1 VNTNDMVN
9 FDPLWLWFCFCALV
23 LPVVALNMRT
33 LFTHRHARRHRLL
46 GLSYLLFLAVYVLSI
61 EHRESELALLVVDAL
76 FGVLGCLLTLSA
88 AFDFK
93 KQHSRVDNHGRSGT
107 LDDTATVTY
116 AEMIEHAFYQIV
128 NCVNVLCLHA
138 FSHVDRVSLRCAL
151 CVLATSVWLLRDRF
165 PVHSFMANYS
175 GQPLTVTNVLY
186 RLKKW
191 QYVFLKHCLLHGLN
205 VSAVFSAANLPV
217 SRNFRLYWLALN
229 ASYTFEFFLQTL
241 VKRRLLAQGNMILMQ
256 QVLMLF
262 ATLTS
267 LRVVVDSVLPL
278 AAATSLAL
286 NMLNRKHDVVN
297 TVVVLGVVWAFQ

>member
-1 VNTNDMVN
+1 MLNV
-9 FDPLWLWFCFCALV
+9 DPLWLWFCFCASV
-23 LPVVALNMRT
+23 LPFVCWNART
-33 LFTHRHARRHRLL
+33 LFAHRHARRHRLL
-46 GLSYLLFLAVYVLSI
+46 GLAYLCFLALFVVSI

-88 AFDFK
+88 AFDFQ
-93 KQHSRVDNHGRSGT
+93 KQHSRVDNRGRSGT

-116 AEMIEHAFYQIV
+116 AEMIEHAFYQLV
-128 NCVNVLCLHA
+128 NCVNVLFLHA
-138 FSHVDRVSLRCAL
+138 LAHVDRVSLRCAL

-186 RLKKW
+186 RVKKW
-191 QYVFLKHCLLHGLN
+191 QYLFLKHCLLHGLN
-205 VSAVFSAANLPV
+205 VSAVFCTANLPA

-241 VKRRLLAQGNMILMQ
+241 VKRRMLAQRNMVLMQ

-262 ATLTS
+262 ATVTS
-267 LRVVVDSVLPL
+267 LRVVADSVLPL
-278 AAATSLAL
+278 AAATSFAL

-297 TVVVLGVVWAFQ
+297 TVVVLGIVWALQ